1 LWTRGV
7 QSCARFLGQFNL
19 RGTKRLGLWLTDLI
33 FERVTLDHE
42 YRNGAK
48 KVKTL
53 FAPFLYILKIKPS
66 KVSCH

>member
-19 RGTKRLGLWLTDLI
+19 RGTKRLGLWLKGLI
-33 FERVTLDHE
+33 LERVTLNHE
-42 YRNGAK
+42 NKNGAK

-53 FAPFLYILKIKPS
+53 FAPFLFILKIKPW
-66 KVSCH
+66 KVSCP